1 MYINDVYDCINDDIN
16 VNTDELS
23 IFMLLFADDLVL
35 ISKTPDGLQAL
46 LDKLYN
52 YCIDWQ
58 LNVNLNKTKIV
69 VFSKRISKQDCVF
82 LYGIDTIEIV
92 ESYVYLGILF
102 SRNGKFKSAL
112 DAISNQAT
120 RAIFGMKKCI
130 ILVFWM

>member
-1 MYINDVYDCINDDIN
+1 
-16 VNTDELS
+16 
-23 IFMLLFADDLVL
+23 MLLFADDLVL

-52 YCIDWQ
+52 YCIEWQ

-102 SRNGKFKSAL
+102 SRK
-112 DAISNQAT
+112 I
-120 RAIFGMKKCI
+120 
-130 ILVFWM
+130 